1 MRGIRAAAALATLA
15 LAGTLAAC
23 GSDGKKSDAVPQGV
37 DGRVIFRDALDNND
51 NGWLQVPQTPF
62 DGGLYVWKD
71 VPTASVGSAPDA
83 LAGKRLP
90 RSVGVGVRVEQRH
103 GAALRTIA
111 CRESGQD
118 GTPHHVAYELG
129 VDGRQALIRL
139 WHEVGQPAKVLARK
153 SLALP
158 NGKAVALDARCLEQP
173 NGAVALTLRVDGK
186 TAVQAMED
194 KPLPNG
200 DVGLHAIARADTD
213 GPPTLAWDD
222 FVVRGLR

>member
-1 MRGIRAAAALATLA
+1 MGHIRWTALATLA
-15 LAGTLAAC
+15 LTGTVAAC
-23 GSDGKKSDAVPQGV
+23 GGDDKKSDAVPQGV
-37 DGRVIFRDALDNND
+37 DGRVIFRDALDNNH
-51 NGWLQVPQTPF
+51 NGWLQVRQTPF
-62 DGGLYVWKD
+62 AGGVYVWKD
-71 VPTASVGSAPDA
+71 VPTANVASAPDA

-90 RSVGVGVRVEQRH
+90 PSVGVGVRVEQRQ

-139 WHEVGQPAKVLARK
+139 WHEAGQPTKVLARK
-153 SLALP
+153 RLALA
-158 NGKAVALDARCLEQP
+158 NGKAVALNARCVQQSD
-173 NGAVALTLRVDGK
+173 GTVALTLRVDGK
-186 TAVQAMED
+186 TAVQAMDD

-200 DVGLHAIARADTD
+200 DIGLHAIARADTD
-213 GPPTLAWDD
+213 GAPTLAWDD